1 MKAKQKLLV
10 LVNILLALIK
20 VSIIYNISSFKIEW
34 TLKNET
40 VRWVNVYN
48 ITKLLVQFEKLF
60 KREGGGEMYQLLLTF
75 CRFGKLLNEKKTLN
89 MILWHEI

>member
-60 KREGGGEMYQLLLTF
+60 KREGGEMYQLLLTF
-75 CRFGKLLNEKKTLN
+75 CRFGKLLNEKKL
-89 MILWHEI
+89 

>member
-60 KREGGGEMYQLLLTF
+60 KREGGVK
-75 CRFGKLLNEKKTLN
+75 CINSC
-89 MILWHEI
+89 WHFVVLVNC

>member
-60 KREGGGEMYQLLLTF
+60 KREGGW
-75 CRFGKLLNEKKTLN
+75 NVSTLVDV
-89 MILWHEI
+89 LSFW

>member
-48 ITKLLVQFEKLF
+48 ITMLLVQFEKLF
-60 KREGGGEMYQLLLTF
+60 KREGGGW
-75 CRFGKLLNEKKTLN
+75 NVSTLVD
-89 MILWHEI
+89 ILSFW

>member
-60 KREGGGEMYQLLLTF
+60 KREGVK
-75 CRFGKLLNEKKTLN
+75 CINSCWRFVVLVNC
-89 MILWHEI
+89 

>member
-1 MKAKQKLLV
+1 MKAKQK
-10 LVNILLALIK
+10 ILLALIK

-60 KREGGGEMYQLLLTF
+60 KREGGEMYQLLLTF